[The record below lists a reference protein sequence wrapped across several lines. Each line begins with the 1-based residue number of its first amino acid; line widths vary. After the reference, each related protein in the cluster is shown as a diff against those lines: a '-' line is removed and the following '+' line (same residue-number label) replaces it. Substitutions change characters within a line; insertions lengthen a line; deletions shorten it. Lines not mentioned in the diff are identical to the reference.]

1 VTPISTINGK
11 KIAQSLMHVAKK
23 VEANKDYL
31 CELDGAV
38 GDGDHGVSM
47 TIGMRAVAKAV
58 RDLPD
63 DVSPQEVF
71 QSAADAFAEGVGAT
85 IGPLYEAAFAAA
97 AKACTG
103 KSELSAVTDW
113 AQIYEAMA
121 QSIKTLGQAEIGDK
135 TLLDSFFPAVE
146 HIQKRA
152 AENVSLAE
160 ALATTGDVALAS
172 AIATKDLV
180 PKRGRAA
187 RLGERAAGHQD
198 AGATSLA
205 IVLQGFAEG
214 VGSG

>member
-1 VTPISTINGK
+1 MQVLS
-11 KIAQSLMHVAKK
+11 HVAKK

-47 TIGMRAVAKAV
+47 TIGMRAVVKAL

-63 DVSPQEVF
+63 TTTPQEVF
-71 QSAADAFAEGVGAT
+71 QTAADAYAEGVGAT
-85 IGPLYEAAFAAA
+85 IGPLYEAAFSAAA
-97 AKACTG
+97 HASQG
-103 KSELSAVTDW
+103 KSELAHVTDW

-121 QSIKTLGQAEIGDK
+121 QAIKMVGQAELGDK

-146 HIQKRA
+146 HIKKCA
-152 AENVSLAE
+152 NENISLAE
-160 ALATTGDVALAS
+160 ALTTTGDIALAA

-205 IVLQGFAEG
+205 IVLQGIAEG
-214 VGSG
+214 VATD

>member
-1 VTPISTINGK
+1 MEVLS
-11 KIAQSLMHVAKK
+11 HVAKK

-47 TIGMRAVAKAV
+47 TIGMRAVVKAL
-58 RDLPD
+58 RELPD
-63 DVSPQEVF
+63 TATPQEVF
-71 QSAADAFAEGVGAT
+71 QTAADAYAEGVGAT
-85 IGPLYEAAFAAA
+85 IGPLYEAAFSAAA
-97 AKACTG
+97 HASQG
-103 KSELSAVTDW
+103 KSELSHVADW
-113 AQIYEAMA
+113 AQVYEAMA
-121 QSIKTLGQAEIGDK
+121 QSIKRVGQAELGDK

-146 HIQKRA
+146 HIKKCA
-152 AENVSLAE
+152 NENISLPE
-160 ALATTGDVALAS
+160 SLTTTGDIALAA

-205 IVLQGFAEG
+205 IVLQGIAEG
-214 VGSG
+214 VATD

>member
-1 VTPISTINGK
+1 MQVLS
-11 KIAQSLMHVAKK
+11 HVAKK

-47 TIGMRAVAKAV
+47 TIGMRAVVKAL

-63 DVSPQEVF
+63 TATPQEVF
-71 QSAADAFAEGVGAT
+71 QTAADAYAEGVGAT
-85 IGPLYEAAFAAA
+85 IGPLYEAAFSAAA
-97 AKACTG
+97 HASQG
-103 KSELSAVTDW
+103 KSELAHVTDW

-121 QSIKTLGQAEIGDK
+121 QAIKMVGQAELGDK

-146 HIQKRA
+146 HIKKCA
-152 AENVSLAE
+152 NENISLAE
-160 ALATTGDVALAS
+160 ALTTTGDIALA
-172 AIATKDLV
+172 AAVATKDLV

-205 IVLQGFAEG
+205 IVLQGIAEG
-214 VGSG
+214 VATD

>member
-1 VTPISTINGK
+1 MNGK
-11 KIAQSLMHVAKK
+11 KVANVLSHVAKK
-23 VEANKDYL
+23 VESNKDYL

-63 DVSPQEVF
+63 DVSLQEVF
-71 QSAADAFAEGVGAT
+71 QNSADAYAEGVGAT

-97 AKACTG
+97 AKASQG
-103 KSELSAVTDW
+103 KSDLNTIADW
-113 AQIYEAMA
+113 AQVYEAMA
-121 QSIKTLGQAEIGDK
+121 HAIKTVGNAELGDK

-146 HIQKRA
+146 HIKKCA
-152 AENVSLAE
+152 TESASLVD
-160 ALATTGDVALAS
+160 ALTSTSEVALAA
-172 AIATKDLV
+172 AIATKDLI

-198 AGATSLA
+198 AGASSLA

-214 VGSG
+214 VAQN

>member
-1 VTPISTINGK
+1 MQVLS
-11 KIAQSLMHVAKK
+11 HVAKK

-47 TIGMRAVAKAV
+47 TIGMRAVVKAL

-63 DVSPQEVF
+63 TTTPQEVF
-71 QSAADAFAEGVGAT
+71 QTAADAYAEGVGAT
-85 IGPLYEAAFAAA
+85 IGPLYEAAFSAAA
-97 AKACTG
+97 HASQG
-103 KSELSAVTDW
+103 KSELAHVTDW

-121 QSIKTLGQAEIGDK
+121 QAIKMVGQAELGDK

-146 HIQKRA
+146 HIKKCA
-152 AENVSLAE
+152 NENISLAE
-160 ALATTGDVALAS
+160 ALTTTGDIALA
-172 AIATKDLV
+172 AAVATKDLV

-205 IVLQGFAEG
+205 IVLQGIAEG
-214 VGSG
+214 VATD

>member
-1 VTPISTINGK
+1 VQVLS
-11 KIAQSLMHVAKK
+11 HVAKK

-47 TIGMRAVAKAV
+47 TIGMRAVVKAL

-63 DVSPQEVF
+63 TTTPQEVF
-71 QSAADAFAEGVGAT
+71 QTAADAYAEGVGAT
-85 IGPLYEAAFAAA
+85 IGPLYEAAFSAAA
-97 AKACTG
+97 HASQG
-103 KSELSAVTDW
+103 KSELAHVTDW

-121 QSIKTLGQAEIGDK
+121 QAIKMVGQAELGDK

-146 HIQKRA
+146 HIKKCA
-152 AENVSLAE
+152 NENISLAE
-160 ALATTGDVALAS
+160 ALTTTGDIALAA

-205 IVLQGFAEG
+205 IVLQGIAEG
-214 VGSG
+214 VATD

>member
-1 VTPISTINGK
+1 MQVLS
-11 KIAQSLMHVAKK
+11 HVAKK

-47 TIGMRAVAKAV
+47 TIGMRAVVKAL

-63 DVSPQEVF
+63 TATPQEVF
-71 QSAADAFAEGVGAT
+71 QTAADAYAEGVGAT
-85 IGPLYEAAFAAA
+85 IGPLYEAAFSAAA
-97 AKACTG
+97 HASQG
-103 KSELSAVTDW
+103 KSELAHVTDW
-113 AQIYEAMA
+113 AQVYEAMA
-121 QSIKTLGQAEIGDK
+121 QAIKMVGQAELGDK

-146 HIQKRA
+146 HIKKCA
-152 AENVSLAE
+152 NENISLAE
-160 ALATTGDVALAS
+160 ALTTTGDIALAA

-205 IVLQGFAEG
+205 IVLQGIAEG
-214 VGSG
+214 VATD

>member
-1 VTPISTINGK
+1 MEVLS
-11 KIAQSLMHVAKK
+11 HVAKK

-47 TIGMRAVAKAV
+47 TIGMRAVVKAL
-58 RDLPD
+58 RELPD
-63 DVSPQEVF
+63 TATPQEVF
-71 QSAADAFAEGVGAT
+71 QTAADAYAEGVGAT
-85 IGPLYEAAFAAA
+85 IGPLYEAAFSAAA
-97 AKACTG
+97 HASQG
-103 KSELSAVTDW
+103 KSELSHVADW
-113 AQIYEAMA
+113 AQVYEAMA
-121 QSIKTLGQAEIGDK
+121 QAIKRVGQAELGDK

-146 HIQKRA
+146 HIKKCA
-152 AENVSLAE
+152 NENISLAE
-160 ALATTGDVALAS
+160 SLTTTGDIALAA

-205 IVLQGFAEG
+205 IVLQGIAEG
-214 VGSG
+214 VATD